1 MTRDKSR
8 SLWQCRHCGAQAPQY
23 QGFCHVCKIREP
35 LLKEATHSVAGQ
47 YSWLSSTSVLPEEL
61 SNVSLDETPR
71 ISLPL
76 KELNQ
81 VLGGGIVQG
90 SLILIG
96 GDPGVGKST
105 LLLQVSNLLAET
117 YGSVVYVSGEESVQQ
132 IKLRAERLGISG
144 RGIHVLAETDM
155 LVILDHIQR
164 LSPTMVVIDSIQS
177 VYLPDENGAPGTIGQ
192 VRECG
197 TALLRW
203 AKTVGTPV
211 MITGHMT
218 KDGSL
223 AGPRVLEHMVDVVLY
238 LEESNLGSYRL
249 IRGEKNRFG
258 STNEVGVFEM
268 KDNGLEEVQNP
279 SEIALASRMSNA
291 VGSAIVPVIEGTRPL
306 LVEVQALTTPSSLPT
321 PRRVANG
328 VDMSRMMMVIAVLFK
343 RAGLSFANQDVII
356 NVAGGFRATEPAS
369 DLALALS
376 MISSL
381 YNTPIADGGVALG
394 EIGLGGEMRG
404 VSQMPRRLSE
414 LNKMGFASCV
424 VPNNDIQLWSVHS
437 NVKVNATQTLMEA
450 IKVAFPEVPN
460 IVKYGGNKDE

>member
-1 MTRDKSR
+1 M
-8 SLWQCRHCGAQAPQY
+8 
-23 QGFCHVCKIREP
+23 
-35 LLKEATHSVAGQ
+35 
-47 YSWLSSTSVLPEEL
+47 

-76 KELNQ
+76 KEFNQ

-132 IKLRAERLGISG
+132 IKLRSERLGISG

-155 LVILDHIQR
+155 LVILDHLQR

-306 LVEVQALTTPSSLPT
+306 LVEVQALTTPSYLPT

-424 VPNNDIQLWSVHS
+424 VPKNDVQLWSVHS
-437 NVKVNATQTLMEA
+437 NVKVNDTQTLMEA

-460 IVKYGGNKDE
+460 IGKYGGNKDE

>member
-1 MTRDKSR
+1 MS
-8 SLWQCRHCGAQAPQY
+8 
-23 QGFCHVCKIREP
+23 
-35 LLKEATHSVAGQ
+35 
-47 YSWLSSTSVLPEEL
+47 
-61 SNVSLDETPR
+61 
-71 ISLPL
+71 
-76 KELNQ
+76 
-81 VLGGGIVQG
+81 
-90 SLILIG
+90 
-96 GDPGVGKST
+96 
-105 LLLQVSNLLAET
+105 
-117 YGSVVYVSGEESVQQ
+117 
-132 IKLRAERLGISG
+132 
-144 RGIHVLAETDM
+144 
-155 LVILDHIQR
+155 VILDHIQR

-203 AKTVGTPV
+203 AKTIGTPV

-268 KDNGLEEVQNP
+268 KHNGLEEVQNP
-279 SEIALASRMSNA
+279 SEIALASRISNA

-306 LVEVQALTTPSSLPT
+306 LVEVQALTTPSYLPT

-356 NVAGGFRATEPAS
+356 NVAGGFRATEPAA
-369 DLALALS
+369 DLALALA

-394 EIGLGGEMRG
+394 EIGLGGEMRV
-404 VSQMPRRLSE
+404 VSQIPRRLSE

-424 VPNNDIQLWSVHS
+424 VPKNDIQFLADHS
-437 NVKVNATQTLMEA
+437 NVKVNATQTLQEA
-450 IKVAFPEVPN
+450 IKVAFPKVPN

>member
-35 LLKEATHSVAGQ
+35 LLKETTHSVRGQ
-47 YSWLSSTSVLPEEL
+47 YSWLSSTSVPPEEL
-61 SNVSLDETPR
+61 SEISLDETPR

-76 KELNQ
+76 KEFNQ
-81 VLGGGIVQG
+81 VLGGGIVRG

-105 LLLQVSNLLAET
+105 LLLQVSSLLAET

-155 LVILDHIQR
+155 SVILDHIQR

-203 AKTVGTPV
+203 AKTIGTPV

-268 KDNGLEEVQNP
+268 KHNGLEEVQNP
-279 SEIALASRMSNA
+279 SEIALASRISNA

-306 LVEVQALTTPSSLPT
+306 LVEVQALTTPSYLPT

-356 NVAGGFRATEPAS
+356 NVAGGFRATEPAA

-394 EIGLGGEMRG
+394 EIGLGGEMRV
-404 VSQMPRRLSE
+404 VSQIPRRLSE

-424 VPNNDIQLWSVHS
+424 VPKNDIQFLADHS
-437 NVKVNATQTLMEA
+437 NVKVNAAQTLQEA
-450 IKVAFPEVPN
+450 IKVAFPKVPN

>member
-1 MTRDKSR
+1 MTRDKLR

-192 VRECG
+192 GRECG